1 MQSDYAQQYRVL
13 YQEHWWWRAREQ
25 AILSEIQRLGL
36 PSDRPL
42 RILDVGC
49 GDGLLFD
56 CLGRFGEVFGVESD
70 EHTIAPDS
78 PHRPRIFLQQFD
90 AGFQPGQTFDLIL
103 MLDVLEHLPEPEVAL
118 QHARTLLSPGG
129 RLLMTVPAL
138 NALWTSHDDIN
149 HHYIRYDRHSFRRL
163 ADAAG
168 VQLLNLR
175 YFFHWTCPVKLLI
188 RLREWL
194 LPFQPSPP
202 QIPRPA
208 INRLC
213 LAVTRLEQK
222 LSAPLRLPFGSSLL
236 AIAAAP
242 EVCSARA
249 SC

>member
-25 AILSEIQRLGL
+25 AILDEIQRLGL
-36 PSDRPL
+36 PSDRSL

-56 CLGRFGEVFGVESD
+56 CLGRFGEVYGVESD
-70 EHTIAPDS
+70 HHTIAPNS
-78 PHRPRIFLQQFD
+78 PHRPRIFLQKFD
-90 AGFQPGQTFDLIL
+90 DTFQPVQKFDLIL
-103 MLDVLEHLPEPEVAL
+103 MLDVLEHLPDPEAAL
-118 QHARTLLSPGG
+118 QHARSLLSPKG

-149 HHYIRYDRHSFRRL
+149 HHYIRYDRRSFRRL

-188 RLREWL
+188 RLRERL
-194 LPFQPSPP
+194 MPVQPAPPRLPK
-202 QIPRPA
+202 PA
-208 INRLC
+208 LNRLC
-213 LAVTRLEQK
+213 LALTLLEQK

-242 EVCSARA
+242 EVSSARR